1 LLVKAGIMTTILQ
14 WFDPQFASVF
24 YQMSLLTGLALVISS
39 IGFYRVV
46 YFISIGYA
54 FSIVAMAVV
63 TPLSHLQNVSW
74 TTAMQNALL
83 VLWGIRL
90 GVYLVQREF
99 QASYRKELDNVHQ
112 RSAGMTLQIK
122 LLIWVSVSVLY
133 VLMFSPSLFGLI
145 DMSDNPAW
153 RRYLFQISGLL
164 LMGGG
169 LILETLADKQKSDF
183 KAQNPKSYCDVG
195 LYRWVR
201 CPNYLGEIA
210 FWVGNWIIGV
220 ASYHSPLKWIA
231 SVIGVVCIVLIM
243 MGSTKRLEKT
253 QAKRYRNQSAYQ
265 EYIRTVPV
273 LFPFVPVYSLQNVRV
288 YLE

>member
-1 LLVKAGIMTTILQ
+1 MTTILHR
-14 WFDPQFASVF
+14 FDPQFASVL
-24 YQMSLLTGLALVISS
+24 YQLSLLTGLALVISV

-54 FSIVAMAVV
+54 FSIVAMAIVS
-63 TPLSHLQNVSW
+63 PLGHLQNLSW
-74 TTAMQNALL
+74 TTAIQNALL

-90 GVYLVQREF
+90 GGYLVQREF
-99 QASYRKELDNVHQ
+99 QASYRKELDDVHQ
-112 RSAGMTLQIK
+112 RSAGMTLRIK
-122 LLIWVSVSVLY
+122 ILIWVSVSVLY
-133 VLMFSPSLFGLI
+133 VLMFSPSLFGLLENP
-145 DMSDNPAW
+145 DSPAW
-153 RRYLFQISGLL
+153 RRYLFQLSGLL

-169 LILETLADKQKSDF
+169 LVLETLADKQKSDF
-183 KAQNPKSYCDVG
+183 KAQNPKRYCDAG

-220 ASYHSPLKWIA
+220 AAYNSPLKWIA
-231 SVIGVVCIVLIM
+231 GVVGMVCIVLIM

-253 QAKRYRNQSAYQ
+253 QAKRYGNQSAYQ

-273 LFPFVPVYSLQNVRV
+273 LFPFVPVYSLQKVRV